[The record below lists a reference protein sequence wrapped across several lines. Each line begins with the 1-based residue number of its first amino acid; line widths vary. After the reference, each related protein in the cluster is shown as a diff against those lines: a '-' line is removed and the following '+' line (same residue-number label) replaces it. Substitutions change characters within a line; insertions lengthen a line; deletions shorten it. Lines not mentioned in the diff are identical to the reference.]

1 MADGA
6 QSGIDKATIGSA
18 DGLTSR
24 ARPQGS
30 FAGRDIYDGLLD
42 WRLWSVL
49 GWNDIRR
56 RYRRSYLG
64 PFWITISMSLLVAA
78 LGFLYSHIFDTDI
91 ETYLPYLALGF
102 ILWAFIS
109 TCVKESCPIFAVHGN
124 LIKQIRI
131 PFSVHL
137 LRSIWANFIV
147 LLHTIIIIIPIDLYF
162 GHWPGSVALL
172 AVPGILL
179 IGLNLLWIG
188 ICLAVLN
195 TRFRDVGQMVDTV
208 LQIAVFA
215 TPIMWPVSAL
225 RERGYIADVN
235 PIYHLIELVRAP
247 LMGGAP
253 ATLSW
258 IVALVG
264 AAAGLLLAAML
275 LRRTERHIV
284 YWL

>member
-1 MADGA
+1 METVTIA
-6 QSGIDKATIGSA
+6 QAASQIMRVSA
-18 DGLTSR
+18 DRDAL
-24 ARPQGS
+24 
-30 FAGRDIYDGLLD
+30 GRDIYAGLRA

-64 PFWITISMSLLVAA
+64 PFWITISMTLLVVA
-78 LGFLYSHIFDTDI
+78 LGFLYAHIFNTDI
-91 ETYLPYLALGF
+91 ETYLPYLSLGF
-102 ILWAFIS
+102 IVWAFIS
-109 TCVKESCPIFAVHGN
+109 TCVKDSCPIFAVHAN

-147 LLHTIIIIIPIDLYF
+147 LLHTIIIIVPIYIYF
-162 GHWPGSVALL
+162 GHWPGWVALL
-172 AVPGILL
+172 ALPGIVL
-179 IGLNLLWIG
+179 ISLNLLWVG
-188 ICLAVLN
+188 LCLAVLN
-195 TRFRDVGQMVDTV
+195 TRFRDVSQMVETV
-208 LQIAVFA
+208 VQIAVFA

-225 RERGYIADVN
+225 RGRTYLADIN

-247 LMGGAP
+247 LTGHAP

-258 IVALVG
+258 AVAAVG
-264 AAAGLLLAAML
+264 AAAGMVFAALL
-275 LRRTERHIV
+275 LRRAERHIV